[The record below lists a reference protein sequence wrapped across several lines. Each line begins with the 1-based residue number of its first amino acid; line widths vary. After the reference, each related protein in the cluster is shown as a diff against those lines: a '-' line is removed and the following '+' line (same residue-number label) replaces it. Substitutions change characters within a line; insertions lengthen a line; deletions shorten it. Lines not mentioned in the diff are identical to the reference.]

1 MTQPRTTSQTLA
13 EGNSLLSSDGTL
25 TTLFDSE
32 CQYQSLPP
40 TPFAP
45 LSPHSTRNSLYA
57 RGMASERVFGDATLL
72 AEILSFAAAHDVEAL
87 GRAAC
92 VSHE

>member
-1 MTQPRTTSQTLA
+1 
-13 EGNSLLSSDGTL
+13 
-25 TTLFDSE
+25 
-32 CQYQSLPP
+32 
-40 TPFAP
+40 
-45 LSPHSTRNSLYA
+45 
-57 RGMASERVFGDATLL
+57 MASERVFGDATLL